1 MKDSPIPSGKPFW
14 LRMNRQL
21 YVIVLCFFISTIFWL
36 LLALS
41 NDYTTSLI
49 FPINYK
55 NLPGKKVIM
64 NDLPAQIEVQ
74 LKTTGFKLISF
85 GLSKT
90 RDSVTVDVSE
100 RLQNTSIQ
108 SDLLALPTYF
118 FLKDFSRE
126 LGGEV
131 SISGF
136 KPDSIIF
143 NFSDMMTKRVPVKAI
158 YQVSFDKQFDS
169 VGTVILNPS
178 EVEVSGPPNLV
189 EDLNYVTTEKLR
201 MEKQNTSIKKNIAL
215 EKNRLLTYN
224 VSEVEFNLPVEK
236 YTEGIAEITINPIN
250 VSSGYSLKTFP
261 DKVKVRYL
269 VAISNYNKVDASMFD
284 AIVDGG
290 ESEMKHTA
298 KLDVQV
304 ITKPPFVRV
313 TLLEPEKVD
322 YILRR
327 Q

>member
-21 YVIVLCFFISTIFWL
+21 YVIMLCFFISTIFWL

-41 NDYTTSLI
+41 NDYTTSII

-108 SDLLALPTYF
+108 SDLLALPTSF
-118 FLKDFSRE
+118 FLKDFSKE

-169 VGTVILNPS
+169 VGTVMLNPS

-201 MEKQNTSIKKNIAL
+201 MDNQNTSIKKNIAL

>member
-21 YVIVLCFFISTIFWL
+21 YVIMLCFFIATIFWL

-41 NDYTTSLI
+41 NDYTTSII

-108 SDLLALPTYF
+108 SDLLALPTSF
-118 FLKDFSRE
+118 FLKDFSKE

-169 VGTVILNPS
+169 VGTVMLNPS

-201 MEKQNTSIKKNIAL
+201 MDNQNTSIKKNIAL

>member
-1 MKDSPIPSGKPFW
+1 MKEGNSPSGKPFW

-21 YVIVLCFFISTIFWL
+21 YIILLCFFISTIFWL

-41 NDYTTSLI
+41 NDYTTSII
-49 FPINYK
+49 FPINYI

-64 NDLPAQIEVQ
+64 NDLPGKIEVQ

-90 RDSVTVDVSE
+90 RDSVKVDVSE
-100 RLQNTSIQ
+100 RLQNTSIK
-108 SDLLALPTYF
+108 SDLLALPTSF
-118 FLKDFSRE
+118 FLKDFSKG

-131 SISGF
+131 TISGF

-143 NFSDMMTKRVPVKAI
+143 NFSDMMTKRLPVKAN
-158 YQVSFDKQFDS
+158 YQLSFDKQFDS
-169 VGTVILNPS
+169 VGTVMLNPS

-189 EDLNYVTTEKLR
+189 GELNFVVTEKL
-201 MEKQNTSIKKNIAL
+201 KLDQLNSSIKKNISL
-215 EKNRLLTYN
+215 EKNRLFTYN
-224 VSEVEFNLPVEK
+224 VSEVEFNLAIEK
-236 YTEGIAEITINPIN
+236 YTEGIAEIVINPIN
-250 VSSGYSLKTFP
+250 VSQGYSLKTFP

-298 KLDVQV
+298 KLNVKV
-304 ITKPPFVRV
+304 ITKPAYVRV
-313 TLLEPEKVD
+313 TLLDPEKVD

>member
-1 MKDSPIPSGKPFW
+1 MKDSPIPTGKPFW

-21 YVIVLCFFISTIFWL
+21 YVIMLCFFISTIFWL

-41 NDYTTSLI
+41 NDYTTSII

-85 GLSKT
+85 DLSKT

-108 SDLLALPTYF
+108 SDLLALPTSF
-118 FLKDFSRE
+118 FLKDFSKE

-143 NFSDMMTKRVPVKAI
+143 NFSDMMTKRVTVKAI

-169 VGTVILNPS
+169 VGTVMLNPS

-201 MEKQNTSIKKNIAL
+201 MDNQNTSIKKNIAL

>member
-1 MKDSPIPSGKPFW
+1 
-14 LRMNRQL
+14 
-21 YVIVLCFFISTIFWL
+21 
-36 LLALS
+36 
-41 NDYTTSLI
+41 
-49 FPINYK
+49 
-55 NLPGKKVIM
+55 
-64 NDLPAQIEVQ
+64 
-74 LKTTGFKLISF
+74 
-85 GLSKT
+85 
-90 RDSVTVDVSE
+90 
-100 RLQNTSIQ
+100 
-108 SDLLALPTYF
+108 
-118 FLKDFSRE
+118 
-126 LGGEV
+126 
-131 SISGF
+131 
-136 KPDSIIF
+136 
-143 NFSDMMTKRVPVKAI
+143 MMTKRVPVKAI

-169 VGTVILNPS
+169 VGTVMLNPS

-201 MEKQNTSIKKNIAL
+201 MDNQNTSIKKYIAL

-269 VAISNYNKVDASMFD
+269 VAISNYNKVDPSMFD